1 MADFD
6 ILTSVKASLGIT
18 GTYQDPTLTE
28 YITEVKE
35 YLIDAGIPKA
45 IVNSEKSAGVISRGV
60 SDLWNYGAG
69 KLSDYFYQRASQLLY
84 SIESGKIIT
93 FNAGDYGMS
102 YPVNIEGFQIEP
114 EDIITFKCGDVE
126 KTFTDESDNCI
137 VITFTE
143 EESNKLTAGSYAW
156 TLKLS
161 REGAVITLVS
171 DGILIVE

>member
-6 ILTSVKASLGIT
+6 ILTAVKTSLGIT
-18 GTYQDPTLTE
+18 GTYQDPTLSQ
-28 YITEVKE
+28 YITEVKD
-35 YLIDAGIPKA
+35 YLREAGVPEA
-45 IVNSEKSAGVISRGV
+45 IVNSDKSAGVISRGV
-60 SDLWNYGAG
+60 SDLWNYGTG
-69 KLSDYFYQRASQLLY
+69 ELSDYFYQRASQLSY
-84 SIESGKIIT
+84 SMESSKIISFT
-93 FNAGDYGMS
+93 AGDYGMS

-114 EDIITFKCGDVE
+114 EDIITFKCGEVE
-126 KTFTDESDNCI
+126 KTYTNESDNCI

-143 EESNKLTAGSYAW
+143 EESNKLTAGSYNW